1 MRWTQ
6 FKFAI
11 VAFRVQSRTKKWLFF
26 RARVHTNYK
35 TEEKTKKLF
44 VFVCDK
50 DRKKWSCTRIFRF
63 SVVLAFFSCTIRSGL
78 SYEIGQPKKV
88 QNKR

>member
-6 FKFAI
+6 FKFVI

-26 RARVHTNYK
+26 RAPSRTNYK

-50 DRKKWSCTRIFRF
+50 DRKKWGCTRIFGF
-63 SVVLAFFSCTIRSGL
+63 SVVSAFFLCTIRSGL
-78 SYEIGQPKKV
+78 
-88 QNKR
+88 N